1 MKRTSTTLFLII
13 NVLVTTIISFAAD
26 APSAKLK
33 LRGAPAPELGAPAA
47 VAQPSAASAP
57 SGTPKNYKDPY
68 TGMEFVFVK
77 GGCYQMGDT
86 FKEFMEKLKFTP
98 HEVCV
103 DDFYMGKYEVTQGEW
118 VKVTGDNP
126 AGFLKCGED
135 CPVEQV
141 SWDDVTPFIARMR
154 KNGGKSYR
162 LPTEAEWEYAAR
174 SGGRKEKFAGGENL
188 DELAWYKDNSGQRTQ
203 PAGTKQPNGLGI
215 YDMSGNVAEWCS
227 DWFDDDYYAK
237 SPKSNPKGP
246 AQFQESSGGEGE
258 GHTAKEPS
266 RVLRGGS
273 WFLGAVNARAA
284 LRYYFQ
290 PGKRSLDVGFRLVFP
305 PQ

>member
-1 MKRTSTTLFLII
+1 MKQATSILLM
-13 NVLVTTIISFAAD
+13 VLSMLATSLPIFAAD

-33 LRGAPAPELGAPAA
+33 PLGTSTPELGAPAS
-47 VAQPSAASAP
+47 VAQPSAAVP
-57 SGTPKNYKDPY
+57 FGTPKSYKDPY

-77 GGCYQMGDT
+77 GGCYQMGDM
-86 FKEFMEKLKFTP
+86 FNEYSLNMKFTS

-118 VKVTGDNP
+118 FKVTRNNP
-126 AGFLKCGED
+126 SHFLKCGVD

-174 SGGRKEKFAGGENL
+174 SGGKKEKFAGGENL
-188 DELAWYKDNSGQRTQ
+188 DDLAWYMDNAGMRTQ
-203 PAGTKQPNGLGI
+203 PVGTKRPNGLGI

-227 DWFDDDYYAK
+227 DWFDYDYYAK
-237 SPKSNPKGP
+237 SPKSNPEGP
-246 AQFQESSGGEGE
+246 AQFQESTGGGAGE
-258 GHTAKEPS
+258 TVKEPS
-266 RVLRGGS
+266 RVVRGGAWVVS
-273 WFLGAVNARAA
+273 DVLARVAA
-284 LRYYFQ
+284 RGDGRPSDRL
-290 PGKRSLDVGFRLVFP
+290 SNVGFRLVFSP
-305 PQ
+305 